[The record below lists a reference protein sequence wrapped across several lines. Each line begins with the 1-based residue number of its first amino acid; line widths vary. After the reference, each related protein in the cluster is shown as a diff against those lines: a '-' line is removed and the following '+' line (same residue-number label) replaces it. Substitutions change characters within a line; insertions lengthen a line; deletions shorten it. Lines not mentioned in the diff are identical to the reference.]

1 MLEKYQNGKTAETT
15 TSKLFDFAGTNVYDL
30 KRFKIS
36 RVSNFTILTLI
47 YFFASIELC
56 KEKKNQTFHELDN
69 DYILSWTAS
78 QWKKAASFDKGP
90 ASTLKNS
97 KFFRHR

>member
-15 TSKLFDFAGTNVYDL
+15 TSKLFDFAGTNVYDV

-56 KEKKNQTFHELDN
+56 KEKKIKLFMSLIMTRFYHELLPN
-69 DYILSWTAS
+69 ERKLQVSTKV
-78 QWKKAASFDKGP
+78 QP
-90 ASTLKNS
+90 A
-97 KFFRHR
+97 H